1 MISFTWNKS
10 SPLVTKKKKRK
21 QDRREFS
28 TNVIKSNNLI
38 IVRARTMRAR
48 MHDSMKGD
56 AIVIGTEGRKV
67 VWLRNRSMERRGS
80 LQNGEI
86 TRYRLRDE
94 IVKKE
99 KGKKEKRKRRKDDC
113 NIIGIMERMRLSLIA
128 VNVRCL

>member
-1 MISFTWNKS
+1 
-10 SPLVTKKKKRK
+10 
-21 QDRREFS
+21 
-28 TNVIKSNNLI
+28 
-38 IVRARTMRAR
+38 MRAR

-99 KGKKEKRKRRKDDC
+99 KGKKRKKKKKKR
-113 NIIGIMERMRLSLIA
+113 
-128 VNVRCL
+128 

>member
-1 MISFTWNKS
+1 MISFARNKS
-10 SPLVTKKKKRK
+10 FPLVTKKKKKRK
-21 QDRREFS
+21 QDRREFW

-67 VWLRNRSMERRGS
+67 VWLRNRSMEEG
-80 LQNGEI
+80 
-86 TRYRLRDE
+86 
-94 IVKKE
+94 IVTKWWNYTVQVAGRNRE
-99 KGKKEKRKRRKDDC
+99 KKKEKRKGEKDDC